1 LKAKIVHPMQAGHS
15 NLAVLISGSGTT
27 LQNLIDRIA
36 DGSLEARIVQ
46 VIASKAGIPG
56 IERACKAGL
65 PVEVIRRGDF
75 DSIEQ
80 FSQRVFSVC
89 EQASVDLV
97 CLGGWLSLLQIPD
110 SWLGK
115 VVNIHPS
122 LLPKFGGKGMWG
134 HHVHEAVLRSGET
147 VSGCTVHFVNNEY
160 DAGPIILQRVCPV
173 LSHDTPQT
181 LSQRVFE
188 EEKIAYPEAI
198 RRILSGRVR
207 YPSGRIETVSH

>member
-1 LKAKIVHPMQAGHS
+1 MQTNHC

-46 VIASKAGIPG
+46 VVASKPGIRG
-56 IERACKAGL
+56 IERARQAGL
-65 PVEVIRRGDF
+65 PVEVIRRSDF
-75 DSIEQ
+75 DSVEQ
-80 FSQRVFSVC
+80 FSQRIFSVC
-89 EQASVDLV
+89 EQASTDLV

-110 SWLGK
+110 SWFGK

-160 DAGPIILQRVCPV
+160 DAGPIILQRTCPV
-173 LSHDTPQT
+173 LSNDTPQT
-181 LSQRVFE
+181 LSERVFE
-188 EEKIAYPEAI
+188 QEKIAYPEAI
-198 RRILSGRVR
+198 RQILSGRVR
-207 YPSGRIETVSH
+207 YVAGCIKTVTDRRE